1 MVEIPGGGSKE
12 RGAPFGL
19 DIEREDAM
27 VRDLLVLAAA
37 SIVLGVIVWSVL
49 GHQQR
54 TSLQG
59 SYLRRETSHSLNAG
73 PDLWLVSERSP
84 YMRTER

>member
-1 MVEIPGGGSKE
+1 VVEIPGGGSKE

-59 SYLRRETSHSLNAG
+59 SYLRMETSHSLNAD
-73 PDLWLVSERSP
+73 PDLRLVSEQSP